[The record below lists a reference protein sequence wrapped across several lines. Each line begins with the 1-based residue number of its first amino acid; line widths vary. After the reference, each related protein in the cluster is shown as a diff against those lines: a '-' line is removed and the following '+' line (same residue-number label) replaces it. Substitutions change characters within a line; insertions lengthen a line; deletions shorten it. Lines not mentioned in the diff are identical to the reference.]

1 MNDAAFG
8 MQPAATWGYVDHC
21 PVRPGQGFM
30 SNAKPPQKRG
40 CAPGFVPAMCDTT
53 RRITFILTAAAV
65 DTVKIGSWQ
74 PLQPLA
80 IVDVGSGASVAID
93 DMRVNGQPIFT
104 KFDDNSTV
112 TGSLVAGLG
121 TVSDLTFEAIRSG
134 ANPFPPSP
142 LTDNVNKLEIDISG
156 TATQVADFFI
166 YFGNPANNSNGRMV
180 GNMQKN
186 GGANYYG

>member
-1 MNDAAFG
+1 MDARYG
-8 MQPAATWGYVDHC
+8 MGTAAQWGYVDHC

-30 SNAKPPQKRG
+30 SNAKPPQMRG

-53 RRITFILTAAAV
+53 RRITFVLTAATV

-80 IVDVGSGASVAID
+80 IVDTGSGASVSLAD
-93 DMRVNGQPIFT
+93 FRVNGHTILT
-104 KFDDNSTV
+104 TFDDDSTV
-112 TGSLVAGLG
+112 TGSLIAGLG
-121 TVSDLTFEAIRSG
+121 TISDFTFEMTRSG
-134 ANPFPPSP
+134 MNAFPPSP
-142 LTDNVNKLEIDISG
+142 LTDNTNKLEIDISG
-156 TATQVADFFI
+156 TTGETADFFI